1 MAMIEIFATFA
12 KCTIIKGFLCFLSQ
26 GKWMNSIINFTLG
39 LLRTPAANSAIISHI
54 WQKTAFR
61 MPYCSPITN
70 ATISIHQWHGTLT
83 F

>member
-39 LLRTPAANSAIISHI
+39 LLRTPAAN
-54 WQKTAFR
+54 
-61 MPYCSPITN
+61 
-70 ATISIHQWHGTLT
+70 
-83 F
+83 